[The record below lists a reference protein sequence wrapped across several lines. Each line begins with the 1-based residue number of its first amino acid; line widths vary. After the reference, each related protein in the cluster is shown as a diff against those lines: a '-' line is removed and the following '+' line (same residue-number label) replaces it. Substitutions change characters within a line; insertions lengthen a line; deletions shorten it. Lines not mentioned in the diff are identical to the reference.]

1 MIYDLFKDNKLKKR
15 DQEAVEF
22 FSYFEKCIEAFPS
35 CIIVTHF
42 LYFETP
48 DDKTNLY
55 LSYLSLLISFASTSI
70 PPKLAFKKS
79 DEGGTTQYIIYS
91 FNASTYVIT
100 NCILFGIVSTF

>member
-48 DDKTNLY
+48 DDKTDLY
-55 LSYLSLLISFASTSI
+55 LSYLSLLFSFASTSI
-70 PPKLAFKKS
+70 PPKLAFKKM
-79 DEGGTTQYIIYS
+79 
-91 FNASTYVIT
+91 
-100 NCILFGIVSTF
+100 